1 MLDMSGKYLGFA
13 LAMWHGSCPNSSPTR
28 FKNVLSSWLTF
39 ITCKK
44 TFLGWNGA
52 VVLHGINNHIYSL
65 YHLRF
70 KRFRRDII
78 FDKKQGHLCQK
89 SNGWWIQSGF
99 SLCSKGLNRIGC
111 VALLSMRILIQCIW
125 LNHDTA
131 IQYYKVS

>member
-52 VVLHGINNHIYSL
+52 MVLHGINNHIYSL
-65 YHLRF
+65 YHSRF

-78 FDKKQGHLCQK
+78 FDLKQGLLCQK
-89 SNGWWIQSGF
+89 SNGRWIQSRF
-99 SLCSKGLNRIGC
+99 KSH
-111 VALLSMRILIQCIW
+111 W
-125 LNHDTA
+125 LNCTVINENSNAMHLAQSRYCDSVL
-131 IQYYKVS
+131 QG